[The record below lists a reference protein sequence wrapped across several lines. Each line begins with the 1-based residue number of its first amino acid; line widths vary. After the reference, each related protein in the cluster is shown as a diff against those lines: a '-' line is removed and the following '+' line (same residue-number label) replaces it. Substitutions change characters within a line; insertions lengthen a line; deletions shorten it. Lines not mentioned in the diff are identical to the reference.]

1 MRKWLSMLVL
11 SLFLAP
17 CALFGADAM
26 PPGGPQKQAS
36 AVTDFD
42 HTFLL
47 HLPGIAGERWVDLQ
61 MSSGL
66 RDAGYAGPM
75 QTYDW
80 TEHDPGLN
88 ALRAYKRN
96 QSEAAKVAQLITDR
110 FRADPNLRIIL
121 TAHSGGTGVV
131 IWALEKLPADVKVD
145 TVVLLSSALS
155 PEYDLSAA
163 LSHVRRF
170 CYSFYSENDVLVLAT
185 GTKLFGTIDGKYVE
199 SAGEFGFVLP
209 NGADVKQY
217 EKLVQKPFD
226 RTWMRYDN
234 IGDHM
239 GPMRRSFS
247 AHVLAPLLFDPAALA
262 RSVSLNKRNDER

>member
-1 MRKWLSMLVL
+1 MRRWVAILL
-11 SLFLAP
+11 
-17 CALFGADAM
+17 LFGLLVPSGLLAAGAM
-26 PPGGPQKQAS
+26 PPVDRDQA
-36 AVTDFD
+36 APAADFD

-61 MSSGL
+61 MTSGL
-66 RDAGYAGPM
+66 RDAGYVGPI

-80 TEHDPGLN
+80 TENDPGLN

-96 QSEAAKVAQLITDR
+96 RAEAARVADLITAK
-110 FRADPNLRIIL
+110 FRADPNQRIIL
-121 TAHSGGTGVV
+121 TAHSGGTGIV

-163 LSHVRRF
+163 LSHVSGV

-185 GTKLFGTIDGKYVE
+185 GTKLFGTIDGKYCE
-199 SAGEFGFVLP
+199 SAGEFGFVFP
-209 NGADVKQY
+209 NGGDAKQY
-217 EKLVQKPFD
+217 EKLVQKPYD
-226 RTWMRYDN
+226 RAYLRYGN

-247 AHVLAPLLFDPAALA
+247 AHILAPLLFDPAALA
-262 RSVSLNKRNDER
+262 QAAASAKRN